1 MEREVEKERER
12 IIQKLKENG
21 YRITKQR
28 LKILDVI
35 LENHCSSCKEIFFY
49 ALKRDEK
56 IGIATV
62 YRMVSALEEVGVI
75 SRKIV
80 YASEQN
86 SGKDEA
92 EKISDKKFQ

>member
-21 YRITKQR
+21 CRITKQR
-28 LKILDVI
+28 LEILDVI

-80 YASEQN
+80 YALEQN

>member
-21 YRITKQR
+21 CRITKQR
-28 LKILDVI
+28 LEILDVI

-49 ALKRDEK
+49 ASKRDEK

-62 YRMVSALEEVGVI
+62 YRMV
-75 SRKIV
+75 RV
-80 YASEQN
+80 YTTDLADFHFCHRLAVCN
-86 SGKDEA
+86 DGKRL
-92 EKISDKKFQ
+92 

>member
-21 YRITKQR
+21 CRITKQR
-28 LKILDVI
+28 LEILDVI

-49 ALKRDEK
+49 ASKRDEK

-62 YRMVSALEEVGVI
+62 YRMSALWKR
-75 SRKIV
+75 S
-80 YASEQN
+80 ALS
-86 SGKDEA
+86 A
-92 EKISDKKFQ
+92 EKSYMPRNRTAGKTKLKR

>member
-1 MEREVEKERER
+1 MDLAEARIAAVREAVGSKVD
-12 IIQKLKENG
+12 I
-21 YRITKQR
+21 
-28 LKILDVI
+28 I

-49 ALKRDEK
+49 ASKRDEK